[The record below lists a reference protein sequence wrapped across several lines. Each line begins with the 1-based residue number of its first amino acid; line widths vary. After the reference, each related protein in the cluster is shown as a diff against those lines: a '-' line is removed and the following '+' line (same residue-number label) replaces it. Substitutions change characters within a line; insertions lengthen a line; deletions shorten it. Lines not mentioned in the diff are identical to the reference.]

1 VNTRR
6 AQAWAWWLLPFL
18 VARALLPMGFMAQA
32 QNGQLNLVLC
42 SAGFA
47 KLNPTTRI
55 ESNTR
60 AASQDELA
68 HQGSSQAEGVCP
80 FALSSGAALA
90 HVVPFLVAHYS
101 ASIEDAASPRLP
113 ILSVRLANAHRVR
126 GPPQFS

>member
-18 VARALLPMGFMAQA
+18 VARALLPTGFMAQA

-47 KLNPTTRI
+47 KLDRTNRAESITR
-55 ESNTR
+55 SV
-60 AASQDELA
+60 SQDELA
-68 HQGSSQAEGVCP
+68 HQGSSQADVICP
-80 FALSSGAALA
+80 FALSGSAALA
-90 HVVPFLVAHYS
+90 HVVPFFVAHHS
-101 ASIEDAASPRLP
+101 VAIEDAVSPRLP

>member
-32 QNGQLNLVLC
+32 QHGQLTLVLC

-47 KLNPTTRI
+47 KIDRTTRV
-55 ESNTR
+55 ESITR
-60 AASQDELA
+60 SVSQDELA
-68 HQGSSQAEGVCP
+68 HQGGSQAEGICP
-80 FALSSGAALA
+80 FALSGGAALA
-90 HVVPFLVAHYS
+90 QVVSFLVAHHS
-101 ASIEDAASPRLP
+101 VSIEDAASPRLP